1 MIQFSAVHQFADG
14 HKVAA
19 FQLQEMGESGTG
31 SIDHGDASGDIFWL
45 QYPVPFLMH
54 YYNPFPEMLPVEM
67 RPTQSGSAAVP
78 APSATRRR
86 RDAPVEQGEQGEQVL
101 ALVGP
106 CLYAWFQCILFDEAF
121 SAQTGDC
128 GSRIRDPISVS

>member
-31 SIDHGDASGDIFWL
+31 SIEHGDASGDIFWL
-45 QYPVPFLMH
+45 QYPVPFLTH
-54 YYNPFPEMLPVEM
+54 YYNTFPEMLPVEM

-86 RDAPVEQGEQGEQVL
+86 RDAPVEQGEQGETPKEVQGDL
-101 ALVGP
+101 RRK
-106 CLYAWFQCILFDEAF
+106 ITSSHEAEEQRPEGRG
-121 SAQTGDC
+121 A
-128 GSRIRDPISVS
+128 

>member
-14 HKVAA
+14 HKAAA

-31 SIDHGDASGDIFWL
+31 SIEHGDASGDIFWL
-45 QYPVPFLMH
+45 QYPVPFLTH
-54 YYNPFPEMLPVEM
+54 YYNTFPEMLPVEM

-121 SAQTGDC
+121 SAQTN
-128 GSRIRDPISVS
+128 R